1 MSFFKDK
8 ELVNKLNSINFNE
21 FTYIEKIPSELH
33 LEKLSD
39 TSLAVNRVL
48 NLYYKRVLSENTNIS
63 MINKIISSGIWIL
76 AKIMKF
82 WLLIGQMILEK

>member
-8 ELVNKLNSINFNE
+8 ELVNKLNRINFNE

-33 LEKLSD
+33 LEKLSG

-48 NLYYKRVLSENTNIS
+48 NLYYKRVLSENTNIY
-63 MINKIISSGIWIL
+63 
-76 AKIMKF
+76 
-82 WLLIGQMILEK
+82 

>member
-39 TSLAVNRVL
+39 TSV
-48 NLYYKRVLSENTNIS
+48 
-63 MINKIISSGIWIL
+63 
-76 AKIMKF
+76 
-82 WLLIGQMILEK
+82 